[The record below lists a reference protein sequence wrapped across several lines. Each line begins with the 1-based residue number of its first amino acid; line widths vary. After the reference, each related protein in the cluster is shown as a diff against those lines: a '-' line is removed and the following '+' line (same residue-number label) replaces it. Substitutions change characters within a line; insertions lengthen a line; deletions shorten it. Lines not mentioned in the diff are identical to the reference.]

1 MDGVVH
7 FFQSIPYDQLVI
19 QTMNGIVTGM
29 ILALV
34 ASGLTLIFGIMD
46 VVNFAHGEL
55 FMLGAYIGVIVVT
68 ATGSFWLA
76 LILAALVVAILGAAM
91 QIVTL
96 RPLIGRD
103 PLTTILATFGIS
115 LILQNYVL
123 WQFGPVSRKISEPIT
138 AHFNLFYLEYPW
150 YRLLIAAL
158 SALII
163 GAFWLFL
170 KYGKYGIWIRA
181 TTQDRVMAQA
191 MGIPVPWVYTGVF
204 AIGAGLA
211 AASGVL
217 FAPMA
222 GVSHTMGLDWVLKAF
237 IVVVVG
243 GMGNLGGSIAAAIF
257 ISLLESL
264 CLGLGEPLAGGDRL
278 IRRADPHAS
287 VPSHRSVCADTEMT
301 TAPLDKMRPLSKAG
315 LSHTAIYWI
324 GFCVVMALLIVAPLV
339 LPEFWRRFLTE
350 VLIWGLLAMS
360 SDLLIGYTGMI
371 SFGHSAFFGLGMY
384 GAAAALL
391 LVSPPNLWLAILFGL
406 IGAAIVALFVAYFST
421 RLRDIYFAITTLIF
435 SQIFYVIIF
444 TWTAVTGGENGLI
457 FTRPHFSIPFI
468 VDVRF
473 TSSIMHWFVLAVVT
487 ASYLILRRVTQSPFG
502 MVLQSIRENEART
515 RAIGYPV
522 ERYKIVSVMLSGL
535 FAGLAGVLYAIQNE
549 FAAPDFVY
557 FITSGDTVIFN
568 VMGGIGTLVGP
579 IVGAGLFQ
587 LLRELMSRIFGDQ
600 FPYLVPLGFIFIA
613 MIIFLPQGLLGF
625 ARRWLNR

>member
-1 MDGVVH
+1 MDAMVH

-76 LILAALVVAILGAAM
+76 LILAALVVAILGAVI
-91 QIVTL
+91 QIATL

-138 AHFNLFYLEYPW
+138 THFNLFYLEYPW

-163 GAFWLFL
+163 GAFWFFL
-170 KYGKYGIWIRA
+170 KYGKYEIWIRA

-243 GMGNLGGSIAAAIF
+243 GMGDLGGSIAAAIF
-257 ISLLESL
+257 ISLLQVL
-264 CLGLGEPLAGGDRL
+264 CLGLGEPVAGGDRL
-278 IRRADPHAS
+278 IHRADPDAS
-287 VPSHRSVCADTEMT
+287 VPSHWSVCADTEMT
-301 TAPLDKMRPLSKAG
+301 TALDKATPLGKTG

-324 GFCVVMALLIVAPLV
+324 AFCVVMALLIVAPLV

-360 SDLLIGYTGMI
+360 SDLLIGYTGMPD
-371 SFGHSAFFGLGMY
+371 FVRPLGVFRLGMY
-384 GAAAALL
+384 RAAAALL
-391 LVSPPNLWLAILFGL
+391 LVGPPQPLLATLFGL

-444 TWTAVTGGENGLI
+444 HLDGGHRRGERADLH
-457 FTRPHFSIPFI
+457 PAALLDASVVH
-468 VDVRF
+468 VRF
-473 TSSIMHWFVLAVVT
+473 TSSTMHWFVLAVVT
-487 ASYLILRRVTQSPFG
+487 ACPILSC
-502 MVLQSIRENEART
+502 
-515 RAIGYPV
+515 
-522 ERYKIVSVMLSGL
+522 
-535 FAGLAGVLYAIQNE
+535 
-549 FAAPDFVY
+549 
-557 FITSGDTVIFN
+557 
-568 VMGGIGTLVGP
+568 
-579 IVGAGLFQ
+579 GA
-587 LLRELMSRIFGDQ
+587 
-600 FPYLVPLGFIFIA
+600 
-613 MIIFLPQGLLGF
+613 
-625 ARRWLNR
+625 